1 MTSLLMKKI
10 LFLFFLP
17 FFLWSKPLDF
27 NLNVRP
33 ILSDKC
39 FSCHGPDEHGR
50 KADLR
55 LDIEK
60 NAKDP
65 GFMAIVAGKPDES
78 EMIFRIHSDDE
89 DEVMP
94 PPEIGKPLTLKE
106 KKVLEQ
112 WIKEGAVWADH
123 WAYVDPVKN
132 PLPKVKNKSWAKHWI
147 DHFSLSHYE
156 QEEANPA
163 PYADPVTLI
172 RRLHFD
178 LTGLPPKSET
188 VNKFAQNP
196 SPKAY
201 SELVNQLLESKHFGE
216 RMAIYWLD
224 LVRYADTVGYH
235 GDQPHNISPYR
246 DWVINAF
253 NQNMPFDQFTREQL
267 AGDLLPNSTTQ
278 QKVASGYNRLL
289 QTTHEGGLQIK
300 EYDAIY
306 AADRVRNVS
315 EVWMG
320 ATVGCAQCHDHK
332 YDPYTI
338 KDHYA
343 MAAFFADIG
352 DRGFTGNSLPTRRPP
367 EITIHNPKNL
377 AKIQQLQKEMN
388 TLLPPAN
395 QKKFQEFQDRK
406 NRLTSTL
413 KKAKEKDKQ
422 DLQNKMGNLDKEISK
437 LVGEKELARYRKMRR
452 EKVEIEKLGRPT
464 MISQA
469 VKPRTMRVLP
479 RGNWMDESGPI
490 ALPAIPEFLGQIQSQ
505 KERLTRLDLA
515 NWLTDSQNGKGKL
528 HARVL
533 ANRVWFLLFG
543 KGLAPDLTDFGGQG
557 TPPEHPELLDNLAH
571 SLLEKKWNLKAF
583 IRDILL
589 SRTYQQSTLPKKGFL
604 SMQIARRLP
613 AEFVRD
619 NILAV
624 SGLLVPEIGG
634 PSVKPFQ
641 PPGYYR
647 HLNFPRRVYKQD
659 TGDTQWRR
667 GLYVHWQRQF
677 LHPMMKAFDAPS
689 REECTT
695 QRPQSNTP
703 LAALVLL
710 NDPTFIE
717 AAKAFTH
724 RIIKQGGTSATE
736 RLDYAFKESI
746 SRSPDKFE
754 SETLIA
760 LLDDPQ
766 TTEPENWTPIARAIL
781 NLAETNLRR

>member
-201 SELVNQLLESKHFGE
+201 SELVNQLLQSKHFGE

-422 DLQNKMGNLDKEISK
+422 DLQNKMGKLDKEISK
-437 LVGEKELARYRKMRR
+437 LAGEKELARYRKMRR

-490 ALPAIPEFLGQIQSQ
+490 ALPAIPEFLGQIQSE

-583 IRDILL
+583 IQDILL

-724 RIIKQGGTSATE
+724 RIIKQGGTSVTE

>member
-1 MTSLLMKKI
+1 MRIKNILL
-10 LFLFFLP
+10 LFVLP
-17 FFLWSKPLDF
+17 FFGWSKPLDF
-27 NLNVRP
+27 NQDIRP

-60 NAKDP
+60 EAKNEDM
-65 GFMAIVAGKPDES
+65 FAIVSGKPDES
-78 EMIFRIHSDDE
+78 EMIYRIHSKDADE
-89 DEVMP
+89 LMP
-94 PPEIGKPLTLKE
+94 PPEIGKALSNKE
-106 KKVLEQ
+106 KQILEQ
-112 WIKEGAVWADH
+112 WIKEGAVWAEH
-123 WAYVDPVKN
+123 WTYVDPVHHSI
-132 PLPKVKNKSWAKHWI
+132 PKTKNKEWAKHWI
-147 DHFSLSHYE
+147 DKFSLADT
-156 QEEANPA
+156 EELGKKPA
-163 PYADPVTLI
+163 PDADPVTLL
-172 RRLHFD
+172 RRIHFD
-178 LTGLPPKSET
+178 LTGLPPQPKT
-188 VNKFAQNP
+188 VKEFSANP
-196 SPKAY
+196 SLAAY
-201 SELVNQLLESKHFGE
+201 EKLVDQLLVSSHFGE
-216 RMAIYWLD
+216 RMAAYWLD

-253 NQNMPFDQFTREQL
+253 NENMPFDQFTREQI

-289 QTTHEGGLQIK
+289 QTTHEGGLQLK

-343 MAAFFADIG
+343 LASFFADIA
-352 DRGFTGNSLPTRRPP
+352 DRGFTGNSLPTKRPP
-367 EITIHNPKNL
+367 EIQIYSTEQQLELDRLSSEMEKHLPKKKHEQL
-377 AKIQQLQKEMN
+377 AKLESS
-388 TLLPPAN
+388 
-395 QKKFQEFQDRK
+395 QKKISD
-406 NRLTSTL
+406 SL
-413 KKAKEKDKQ
+413 KKAKDEEKKK
-422 DLQNKMGNLDKEISK
+422 LQLK
-437 LVGEKELARYRKMRR
+437 LNQLNEQIQELASSEQLTTFKSIQRKRNDLV
-452 EKVEIEKLGRPT
+452 KQGRWT

-479 RGNWMDESGPI
+479 RGNWMDDSG
-490 ALPAIPEFLGQIQSQ
+490 AVVLPAVPEFMGQIQSD
-505 KERLTRLDLA
+505 KDRLDRLDLA
-515 NWLTDSQNGKGKL
+515 NWLTNPKNGKGKL

-533 ANRVWFLLFG
+533 ANRIWYLLFG

-557 TPPEHPELLDNLAH
+557 TPPEHPELLDRLAL
-571 SLLEKKWNLKAF
+571 SLLEKQWNLKAF
-583 IRDILL
+583 IKEIVL
-589 SRTYQQSTLPKKGFL
+589 SRTYRQATLPEENFY
-604 SMQIARRLP
+604 SFQVARRLP

-619 NILAV
+619 NTLAI
-624 SGLLVPEIGG
+624 SGLLVPKIGG

-647 HLNFPRRVYKQD
+647 HLNFPRRVYKQN

-710 NDPTFIE
+710 NDPTFLE
-717 AAKAFTH
+717 AAKAFAQK
-724 RIIKQGGTSATE
+724 IIVHGGASFQS
-736 RLDYAFKESI
+736 RVSYAFEEAVT
-746 SRSPDKFE
+746 RSPDSFE
-754 SETLIA
+754 QETLA
-760 LLDDPQ
+760 QLLIDTKSNSPDM
-766 TTEPENWTPIARAIL
+766 WTPVARAIL